1 MIASS
6 VPDLG
11 VRLHIVFLAKAQSCS
26 FDKWCLQPEACSSDF
41 VSFIDRYV
49 VIGAQRD
56 SWGPGA
62 AKAGVGTAIL
72 LELARVISDIV
83 KNGKYL
89 CKSTGVGGVM
99 EV

>member
-1 MIASS
+1 M
-6 VPDLG
+6 LHTG
-11 VRLHIVFLAKAQSCS
+11 VRLRLVPGTKAQSCL
-26 FDKWCLQPEACSSDF
+26 FGRQCLRSEAHSSDLD
-41 VSFIDRYV
+41 VSFVDRYV

-89 CKSTGVGGVM
+89 CTKAWG
-99 EV
+99 